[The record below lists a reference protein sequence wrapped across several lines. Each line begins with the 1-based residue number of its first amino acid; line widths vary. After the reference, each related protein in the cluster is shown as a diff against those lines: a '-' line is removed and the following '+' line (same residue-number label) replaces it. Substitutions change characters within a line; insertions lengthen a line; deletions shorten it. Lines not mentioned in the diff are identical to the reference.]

1 MALDRR
7 VSLSIYAPRTRLR
20 KSASQ
25 ALSSEIMQINQEV
38 TDDVLAYVIDFQ
50 PAYSTVRRLVGL
62 VAGMLLLSQSRGKTD
77 AVDWSAIG
85 GARETWNETEAN
97 LRRLQPPASVEG
109 SLRHLKRAHQLI
121 GSCLYALGSPE
132 MISNETS
139 LQLGLRSVA
148 DSYRHLQCASL
159 PGLGVTMVDFSH
171 GCCGGHDQLEQ
182 GRDSLGRK

>member
-1 MALDRR
+1 MTLDRR
-7 VSLSIYAPRTRLR
+7 VSLSIDAPRPWPR
-20 KSASQ
+20 KSATQ

-50 PAYSTVRRLVGL
+50 RAYSTVRRLVGL

-85 GARETWNETEAN
+85 GARETWNEAESN
-97 LRRLQPPASVEG
+97 IRRLQPPPSVEG
-109 SLRHLKRAHQLI
+109 SRRHLEHAHHLI
-121 GSCLYALGSPE
+121 GSCLAALGSPE

-148 DSYRHLQCASL
+148 ESYRHLQYASL
-159 PGLGVTMVDFSH
+159 PGLGITMVDFSH
-171 GCCGGHDQLEQ
+171 GCCGGHDQSEQ
-182 GRDSLGRK
+182 ARDSLGRK